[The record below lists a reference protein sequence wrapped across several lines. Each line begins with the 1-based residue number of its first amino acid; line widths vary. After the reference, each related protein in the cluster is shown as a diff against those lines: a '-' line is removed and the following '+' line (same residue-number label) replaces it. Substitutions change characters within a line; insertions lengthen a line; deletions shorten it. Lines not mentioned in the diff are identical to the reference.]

1 MQQLIEDERLNELE
15 LIYTDG
21 SLKEEQV
28 GCAVVM
34 LSSILK
40 YRLLP
45 QTTIFIVEIF
55 AILKTMEHHNE
66 TNCLTA
72 LEKVF
77 SSKNSMENK
86 ILNMLAEIGESLKL
100 MWVSPH
106 TRTEGNEVGDK
117 AAKDALNE
125 DILPEYSKENFI
137 KFFAIFLYTKENLV
151 RVSAQ

>member
-1 MQQLIEDERLNELE
+1 
-15 LIYTDG
+15 
-21 SLKEEQV
+21 LKEEQV

-45 QTTIFIVEIF
+45 QTKIFIVEIF
-55 AILKTMEHHNE
+55 AILKAMEQHNE

-86 ILNMLAEIGESLKL
+86 TLNMLAEIRERLKL
-100 MWVSPH
+100 MWIPAH
-106 TRTEGNEVGDK
+106 TRTEGNEVEDK

-125 DILPEYSKENFI
+125 DILPEYSKESYKING
-137 KFFAIFLYTKENLV
+137 
-151 RVSAQ
+151 